1 MARTS
6 YYCAATLDGFIADT
20 EDGIDWLQGFDG
32 SYEGSNEPV
41 GDAMNAFID
50 GVGSLVM
57 GSATYD
63 FLVREASA
71 WPYGDRPTW
80 VLSSRELPAIE
91 GADLRFHSGPVED
104 VHGAMVQAAG
114 DRDLWIVGG
123 GEVAN
128 QFAERDLLDEVIV
141 TVVPVILGEGK
152 GLFAKALPR
161 PMALLGM
168 RAFANGMVELR
179 YEVRRPV

>member
-1 MARTS
+1 MARTN

-32 SYEGSNEPV
+32 SYDGSDEQV
-41 GDAMNAFID
+41 SDAMKAFID

-80 VLSSRELPAIE
+80 VLSSRELEAIE
-91 GADLRFHSGPVED
+91 GADLRFHSGAVED
-104 VHGAMVQAAG
+104 VHGEMLAAAG
-114 DRDLWIVGG
+114 ERNLWIVGG

-128 QFAERDLLDEVIV
+128 QFADRGLLDDVIV
-141 TVVPVILGEGK
+141 TVVPVVLGK
-152 GLFAKALPR
+152 GKQLFERPLSRPLALV
-161 PMALLGM
+161 GM
-168 RAFANGMVELR
+168 RAFDNGMVELR
-179 YEVRRPV
+179 YAVGTG